1 MATFIQNQFSR
12 PFHTA
17 IDTRTKRQTRFIHR
31 RNRRRNAKPP
41 PPPPRGRG
49 TRKAGFTSPRGI
61 DFTDFTNSQNIPPL
75 SSTFFFSLF
84 PPPFFLLLFFL
95 FFFFFFW
102 PHVSQDRRKS
112 RDVPTVPCVRAL
124 VPQKKVGSVLDNY
137 RARRW
142 LRRQKGRKRGRGR
155 GRGRN
160 EEYKPYWKYAEGE
173 EERYKRGGG
182 MTKRERMRLELGTL
196 LLLVGPH

>member
-31 RNRRRNAKPP
+31 RNRRRNAK

-95 FFFFFFW
+95 FFFFSPLPQPVHF
-102 PHVSQDRRKS
+102 HVPLDEESLHGANGRMKKRKEGREQLVRFARFRVTRS
-112 RDVPTVPCVRAL
+112 PCGEGGRE
-124 VPQKKVGSVLDNY
+124 GSPCYFRWMLTRYGEIRVL
-137 RARRW
+137 
-142 LRRQKGRKRGRGR
+142 RGIEIKEASG
-155 GRGRN
+155 
-160 EEYKPYWKYAEGE
+160 
-173 EERYKRGGG
+173 
-182 MTKRERMRLELGTL
+182 
-196 LLLVGPH
+196 